1 MSEEIKNPA
10 NAKSAKVQK
19 TAKPANKKPNIFK
32 RIASFFKESKSELK
46 KVVWPSWK
54 QVVNNT
60 LVVIVVMLIFAIFV
74 GAVDA
79 IFKLIIGF
87 AF

>member
-1 MSEEIKNPA
+1 MPSPQKFRNQQNPQT
-10 NAKSAKVQK
+10 KSPISSREWLRE
-19 TAKPANKKPNIFK
+19 T
-32 RIASFFKESKSELK
+32 KSELK

-60 LVVIVVMLIFAIFV
+60 LVVIVVMLIFAVFV

-79 IFKLIIGF
+79 IFKLVISLLF
-87 AF
+87 N

>member
-1 MSEEIKNPA
+1 MSEEIKKSA
-10 NAKSAKVQK
+10 NTKSEKVQKSAK
-19 TAKPANKKPNIFK
+19 NKKPNIFK
-32 RIASFFKESKSELK
+32 RMASYFKETKSELK

-79 IFKLIIGF
+79 IFKLAISF